1 MRPLNEEWLT
11 ISGFPNYSVSSLG
24 NIRSDVASC
33 KRPVPGSLLKPRA
46 GVKGHL
52 YVNLYKDKKATSFY
66 VHRAVLIAF
75 SGEPS
80 PEKPCVGHRDG
91 NPSNNRLDN
100 LRWVSYAENSQDSIL
115 HGTSGRP
122 GGERHFRAKLN
133 ADVISSAKELV
144 RQGKSMRSIAKTFG
158 VSHPTISA
166 AINGRSYKNAAMV

>member
-11 ISGFPNYSVSSLG
+11 IPGFPNYSVSSLG
-24 NIRSDVASC
+24 NIRSDAASC

-75 SGEPS
+75 SGDPP
-80 PEKPCVGHRDG
+80 PERPCAGHRDG

-100 LRWVSYAENSQDSIL
+100 LRWVSHAENSQDSIV

-133 ADVISSAKELV
+133 ADDISKAKELV
-144 RQGKSMRSIAKTFG
+144 RQGASMRSVAKIVG
-158 VSHPTISA
+158 VSHNTISA

>member
-1 MRPLNEEWLT
+1 MRPLNEKWLK
-11 ISGFPNYSVSSLG
+11 IPEFPNYLVSNLG
-24 NIRSDVASC
+24 NIRSDAASC
-33 KRPVPGSLLKPRA
+33 KRPVPGSLLRPRA

-75 SGEPS
+75 SGDPP
-80 PEKPCVGHRDG
+80 PERPCAGHRDG

-100 LRWVSYAENSQDSIL
+100 LRWVSHAENSQDSIV

-133 ADVISSAKELV
+133 ADDISNAKELV
-144 RQGKSMRSIAKTFG
+144 RQGASMRSVAKIVG
-158 VSHPTISA
+158 VSHNTISA